1 MEASEPLKEEVAE
14 VAVEEVEVAEV
25 AEVAGE
31 PLAVQAVAVAVA
43 EAEAEAEALAVAEA
57 EVEPATK
64 GGRYHIRRT
73 CKIGIIVKT

>member
-25 AEVAGE
+25 AGE
-31 PLAVQAVAVAVA
+31 PLAVQAVAV
-43 EAEAEAEALAVAEA
+43 AEAEAEALAVAEA

>member
-31 PLAVQAVAVAVA
+31 PLAVQAVVV
-43 EAEAEAEALAVAEA
+43 AEAEAEALAVAEA
-57 EVEPATK
+57 EPATK
-64 GGRYHIRRT
+64 GGRYHIQRT

>member
-31 PLAVQAVAVAVA
+31 PLAVQAVAVA